1 MLAELAA
8 HCLKGHSEETS
19 LFLWLLRH
27 RESQSPGTWRDRK
40 ADILFCELGDLLRRK
55 RHCFSPKAK
64 VQAQSLTQTQG
75 PFTSSSLH
83 LLSSQAVHSSVLPDP
98 VGLNG
103 GQVLSILPL
112 PCPQASPQF
121 LSLSTRA
128 GSSSSPPLSWA
139 LTPETS

>member
-8 HCLKGHSEETS
+8 RCLKGHSEETS

-55 RHCFSPKAK
+55 RHCFSPEAE

-75 PFTSSSLH
+75 PFASSSLH
-83 LLSSQAVHSSVLPDP
+83 LLSSQAVHSSSVLPDP
-98 VGLNG
+98 VWLNG
-103 GQVLSILPL
+103 GQVLSTLPL
-112 PCPQASPQF
+112 P
-121 LSLSTRA
+121 SLRRLPSFC
-128 GSSSSPPLSWA
+128 L
-139 LTPETS
+139 